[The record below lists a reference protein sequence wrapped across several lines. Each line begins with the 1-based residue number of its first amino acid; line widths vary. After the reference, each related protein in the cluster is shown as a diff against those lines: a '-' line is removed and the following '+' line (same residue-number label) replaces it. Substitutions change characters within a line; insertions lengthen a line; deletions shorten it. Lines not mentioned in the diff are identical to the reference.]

1 MFSYVDLVR
10 VQISLMAEERFA
22 ATIPDEVIDNWVTLG
37 DVARSVAERAD
48 TMVVESDVVD
58 WVRTLLVE
66 QCGAAELAQAGPE
79 FDIFSDYDRATSW
92 FFSLGQNERVG
103 TPIQP
108 RTIPSNC
115 AYNAPSDLKT
125 IPSAWRTETVVLLSR
140 QMLASADFSALPLL
154 ADALQDAGC
163 DSEVLLHHCRDLKA
177 THTRG
182 CWVVDLVLGEG
193 RYRAE
198 AGER

>member
-10 VQISLMAEERFA
+10 VQISLKAEERFA
-22 ATIPDEVIDNWVTLG
+22 ATIPDEEIDNWVTLG

-48 TMVVESDVVD
+48 TMVTESDVIN

-66 QCGAAELAQAGPE
+66 GCGAEELAQVGPE
-79 FDIFSDYDRATSW
+79 SDIFSDYDRATSW

-108 RTIPSNC
+108 RTIPYYC
-115 AYNAPSDLKT
+115 AYNPPSDLKT

-154 ADALQDAGC
+154 ANALQDAGC
-163 DSEVLLHHCRDLKA
+163 DSEVLLHHCRDQKA
-177 THTRG
+177 TQTRG